1 MRRVELGARWRVF
14 TAAIMFVLGLWTPAP
29 LDTLTRFA
37 MAVMLGLACAAVWVF
52 VSIALERGLA
62 FMPEKTWTAFSLVR
76 PMFLSN
82 TFALAVGRGT
92 LIGLTLLG
100 AETAIIR
107 FTQLRLHSYLDG
119 YFHILLPP
127 QYLLIWWP
135 WADRL
140 LDALFQTL
148 AIGLLMGLM
157 LAVSYRGIR
166 WRPGAVIVAALAM
179 ALTGVHWSMAGIEP
193 ARLQIAVLFIDYLVL
208 AFAFAA
214 YDLLTM
220 FVAFFTFAFLWGEY
234 YNILASI
241 EHSGELVLIALWIA
255 AVIAGVA
262 LASRTRIQQEYK
274 KFSAAVG

>member
-1 MRRVELGARWRVF
+1 
-14 TAAIMFVLGLWTPAP
+14 
-29 LDTLTRFA
+29 
-37 MAVMLGLACAAVWVF
+37 
-52 VSIALERGLA
+52 
-62 FMPEKTWTAFSLVR
+62 MPDKTWTAFSLVR

-92 LIGLTLLG
+92 LIGLALIGL
-100 AETAIIR
+100 ETAIVR
-107 FTQLRLHSYLDG
+107 VSLLHGYLDG
-119 YFHILLPP
+119 YFHIILPP

-148 AIGLLMGLM
+148 GIGALLGLM
-157 LAVSYRGIR
+157 LAVSYRVIP
-166 WRPGAVIVAALAM
+166 WRPAAVAIAAAAM
-179 ALTGVHWSMAGIEP
+179 ALTGVHWSMGAIEP
-193 ARLQIAVLFIDYLVL
+193 PFLQIGILFLDYLVL

-234 YNILASI
+234 YNILGSLD
-241 EHSGELVLIALWIA
+241 HSGEFVAIALWIA
-255 AVIAGVA
+255 AVVVGVS
-262 LASRTRIQQEYK
+262 LASRSRVQQHYK